1 VGAGSGVKRVGDDLD
16 DIGRHPR
23 LVADDPLGWCPWG
36 QRAMKIAAVTLPK
49 GFGLLVEVRGNAPLP
64 SAKP

>member
-1 VGAGSGVKRVGDDLD
+1 
-16 DIGRHPR
+16 
-23 LVADDPLGWCPWG
+23 
-36 QRAMKIAAVTLPK
+36 MKIAAVTLPK